1 MSLDARAF
9 RDAMGRFATG
19 VTIVSTVGPD
29 GDGLG
34 VTVNSFN
41 SVSLDPP
48 LVLFSLSREASCFE
62 EYVAAGKFAVN
73 VLGRDHI
80 AISSKF
86 ATPGESRWNGVAH
99 ETGETG
105 CPVLPGALAVFECT
119 TETIHDG
126 GDHVIFIGRVVRAD
140 YSDGGEPLLY
150 FRSRYCQV
158 DDGTGG

>member
-1 MSLDARAF
+1 MSLDPRDF

-29 GDGLG
+29 GTGLG
-34 VTVNSFN
+34 VTVNSFK

-48 LVLFSLSREASCFE
+48 LVLFSLSRDASCFE
-62 EYVAAGKFAVN
+62 EYVSAGKFAVN
-73 VLGRDHI
+73 VLGQDHV
-80 AISSKF
+80 AISAKF

-105 CPVLPGALAVFECT
+105 CPVLPGAIAVFECT

-140 YSDGGEPLLY
+140 YADGGEPLLY

-158 DDGTGG
+158 DANTDR